1 MATVIEAAVKR
12 GIAIE
17 ISSSFKLPKMPF
29 LKIAKAAGAK
39 FTFGSNGRYPNMGK
53 LEYSLQMA
61 KELDLKPADMFA
73 PAPNGRKAVQ
83 RRKY

>member
-1 MATVIEAAVKR
+1 
-12 GIAIE
+12 
-17 ISSSFKLPKMPF
+17 
-29 LKIAKAAGAK
+29 
-39 FTFGSNGRYPNMGK
+39 MGK

-83 RRKY
+83 RRKF